1 LVECHS
7 IHDSFGAPGIP
18 FAERDRTGFD

>member
-7 IHDSFGAPGIP
+7 IHDSFGAPDSP
-18 FAERDRTGFD
+18 FAERERTGFD